1 MRSDLESCYNRIIPG
16 SHPSRPWLVRHAS
29 STVFREKVGNDG
41 FTAYKR
47 VKGKEFKKELV
58 KFGECIW
65 YLKPKSK
72 GKAKAECRWEN
83 GVFLGIRDES
93 GEYIVGAPG
102 GAIKVRS
109 IRRKGSEEERWNWEE
124 FNGIKGTPWEPSP
137 GHPERESWNPESGD
151 IAGIKVYFLKM
162 RANPGNMSRGSSGSN
177 RTM

>member
-1 MRSDLESCYNRIIPG
+1 MVSKGDQEPALRVFMDRVKMVSGDQCSLEESPVGESQSNGAIENAIQGIQGQFRSMRSDLESCYNRIIPS

-72 GKAKAECRWEN
+72 GKAKAECRWED

-93 GEYIVGAPG
+93 GEYIVGTPE

-109 IRRKGSEEERWNWEE
+109 I
-124 FNGIKGTPWEPSP
+124 
-137 GHPERESWNPESGD
+137 
-151 IAGIKVYFLKM
+151 
-162 RANPGNMSRGSSGSN
+162 
-177 RTM
+177 